1 MDAFDFK
8 EDPQK
13 EEKPKRKPGSLL
25 LSLGTFFFLA
35 STICLIG
42 YFIVIYLDPYNP
54 LNPFMP
60 PTPVAV
66 EDNPVVFPTSAPT
79 LPATVTLMPAATE
92 TIALLPTEASQP
104 ATATPTFIPYPTPT
118 DVILATSQPAD
129 TPEKLAH
136 FAAQEGTPAYIP
148 YSGGCS
154 GVYVA
159 GNVIDINDR
168 PVVLMTV
175 RAVGRLGEQTINL
188 EVFSGSNTNYSDSG
202 WEIKLSGQMIS
213 SSGTITVGLYPQGAF
228 DPISDLVTIDTFNDC
243 TRNLAVV
250 NFVQDQ

>member
-1 MDAFDFK
+1 MDAFDFA
-8 EDPQK
+8 EDPK
-13 EEKPKRKPGSLL
+13 EEKKPKRRPGSILL
-25 LSLGTFFFLA
+25 TLGTYFFLA
-35 STICLIG
+35 SSICLIG
-42 YFIVIYLDPYNP
+42 YFIVIFLDPYNP
-54 LNPFMP
+54 LNPLMP
-60 PTPVAV
+60 PTPVTV
-66 EDNPVVFPTSAPT
+66 EDSPDLVPSATPMQATFTVV
-79 LPATVTLMPAATE
+79 PAATA
-92 TIALLPTEASQP
+92 TFTLLPTEAIQP
-104 ATATPTFIPYPTPT
+104 ATPTFIPYPTPT
-118 DVILATSQPAD
+118 EVVLATNQPSD
-129 TPEKLAH
+129 TPDKMAH

-148 YSGGCS
+148 FSGGCS

-175 RAVGRLGEQTINL
+175 RAVGTLGGQTISQ

-202 WEIKLSGQMIS
+202 WEIKLSDQMIS
-213 SSGTITVGLYPQGAF
+213 STGTITVGLYPQGAY